1 MELAGSKAQYPGN
14 SKQEKI
20 PPLEGISMVPSFH
33 GKPLRR
39 EWPLFFAYGSG
50 KAIRQDDWKLVRNR
64 SQNWELYDLSKTRTE
79 TKDLAKA
86 LTQRVTTM
94 TETYEAWAT
103 SYLSGSYSVE
113 QSGKKKPK
121 DKKPKKPKK

>member
-1 MELAGSKAQYPGN
+1 
-14 SKQEKI
+14 
-20 PPLEGISMVPSFH
+20 MVPSFQ

-39 EWPLFFAYGSG
+39 ERPLFFTYGSG
-50 KAIRQDDWKLVRNR
+50 KAIRNENWKLVRNR
-64 SQNWELYDLSKTRTE
+64 ASNWELYDLAKTRTE

-86 LTQRVTTM
+86 LTQRVATM

-103 SYLSGSYSVE
+103 SYLSDSYSVK

-121 DKKPKKPKK
+121 DKKKKPKKPKN

>member
-1 MELAGSKAQYPGN
+1 
-14 SKQEKI
+14 
-20 PPLEGISMVPSFH
+20 MVPSFH

-39 EWPLFFAYGSG
+39 ERPLFFAYGSG

-64 SQNWELYDLSKTRTE
+64 SQDWELYDLSKTRTE
-79 TKDLAKA
+79 TKNLAKA
-86 LTQRVTTM
+86 LTQRVATM

-103 SYLSGSYSVE
+103 SYLSKSYSVK

-121 DKKPKKPKK
+121 DKKKKDKKPKN